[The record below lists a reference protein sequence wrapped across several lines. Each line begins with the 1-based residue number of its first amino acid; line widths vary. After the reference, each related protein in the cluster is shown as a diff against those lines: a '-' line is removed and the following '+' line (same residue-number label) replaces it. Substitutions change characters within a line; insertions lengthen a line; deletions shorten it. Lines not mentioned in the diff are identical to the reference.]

1 VTRPL
6 LNSGAL
12 RPTKTS
18 SMRRGTFR
26 ALCRRALCA
35 SLLSGCLILE
45 AVSALAQSPSTIS
58 IRAARVL
65 DGRGGVVENGV
76 IEITGS
82 KITNVAQR
90 AGPVT
95 YDLGQ
100 ATVLPGLIDVHVH
113 ILAGATSD
121 GPAELRAAATAEKWD
136 DNVRATLM
144 AGFTTIQSVGDPGDK
159 ALRDAIAAGFIV
171 GPRLLTSVDQI
182 HPGNRSP
189 DELRAEVR
197 KLKAE
202 GADLI
207 KLYGSGSGF
216 TNGKSNVSL
225 AQMSAVCGE
234 ARLQG
239 LRCVVHAQPADAII
253 NAVKAGATEI
263 EHGGWADDE
272 SIKAMADAKVL
283 YDPTMSF
290 APHVL
295 QHKEELLREGR
306 FNATQLA
313 RLDSILPQKH
323 SIFQKALAAGLRMP
337 SGSDIGFA
345 HGENALELI
354 VRVEAGQR
362 PMDAIIGATSLAAE
376 SLGLGKTIGT
386 IAAGYEADIIAVS
399 GNPLEDITVLR
410 HVTFV
415 MKGGQ
420 IYRH

>member
-1 VTRPL
+1 MAFCHRP
-6 LNSGAL
+6 
-12 RPTKTS
+12 RVW
-18 SMRRGTFR
+18 
-26 ALCRRALCA
+26 A
-35 SLLSGCLILE
+35 SLLSGPLILA
-45 AVSALAQSPSTIS
+45 AVSALAQAPSTIS

-65 DGRGGVVENGV
+65 DGRGGVLENGV

-82 KITNVAQR
+82 KITNISQR

-95 YDLGQ
+95 YDLGH

-121 GPAELRAAATAEKWD
+121 RPAELRAAETAEKLD
-136 DNVRATLM
+136 NNVRATLM
-144 AGFTTIQSVGDPGDK
+144 AGFTTIQSVGDRADR

-182 HPGNRSP
+182 HPGKRSP

-197 KLKAE
+197 KLKSE

-216 TNGKSNVSL
+216 TDAMSNVTL
-225 AQMSAVCGE
+225 AQMVAVCGE
-234 ARLQG
+234 AKLQG
-239 LRCVVHAQPADAII
+239 LRCVVHAQPSDAII

-263 EHGGWADDE
+263 EHGGWADDAA
-272 SIKAMADAKVL
+272 IKAMAGANVL

-306 FNATQLA
+306 FNTTQLA
-313 RLDSILPQKH
+313 RLDSILPQKR

-354 VRVEAGQR
+354 VRVEAGQK
-362 PMDAIIGATSLAAE
+362 PLDAIIGATSLAAE
-376 SLGLGKTIGT
+376 SLGLDKSIGT

-399 GNPLEDITVLR
+399 GNPLDDIMVLR
-410 HVTFV
+410 HVSFV

-420 IYRH
+420 IYKH

>member
-1 VTRPL
+1 
-6 LNSGAL
+6 
-12 RPTKTS
+12 
-18 SMRRGTFR
+18 M
-26 ALCRRALCA
+26 
-35 SLLSGCLILE
+35 
-45 AVSALAQSPSTIS
+45 
-58 IRAARVL
+58 
-65 DGRGGVVENGV
+65 
-76 IEITGS
+76 
-82 KITNVAQR
+82 
-90 AGPVT
+90 T

-144 AGFTTIQSVGDPGDK
+144 AGFTTIQSVGDPADK

-239 LRCVVHAQPADAII
+239 LRCVVHAQPAEAII

-263 EHGGWADDE
+263 EHGGWGDDE
-272 SIKAMADAKVL
+272 SIKAMADAQVL

-290 APHVL
+290 APTCCNTRRRKNCCVEGGSTRHRWP
-295 QHKEELLREGR
+295 ELTRSCRRSTAFFRRPSRLVYECPVE
-306 FNATQLA
+306 AT
-313 RLDSILPQKH
+313 
-323 SIFQKALAAGLRMP
+323 F
-337 SGSDIGFA
+337 GFA

-354 VRVEAGQR
+354 VRVEAGR
-362 PMDAIIGATSLAAE
+362 KADGRDHRRDVACGRKK
-376 SLGLGKTIGT
+376 SLGLGKTIGA

-399 GNPLEDITVLR
+399 ENPLEDITVLR

-420 IYRH
+420 IYRHRVNAI